1 MKLWQKIF
9 VCFVLLFL
17 TIFNIGIYLVLEN
30 CHKLSLEREVRS
42 SLIEEYAVLESIK
55 SAIASIDI
63 TLDNNEYLSGIDK
76 RIFVESYIYD
86 ILDNHT
92 KLSHYNYYYIELLD
106 EFDNII
112 FSNFKY
118 DIDGKREEL
127 KRATLNER
135 AYVAR
140 NINENLY
147 IFTTHLLKI
156 DGQTYKFTYIKDIS
170 FMSVQKK
177 RMFDFIIK
185 LQIIIFIIIAILTL
199 FISKYITKPLY
210 KLIESIK
217 VIKEGD
223 YSKRVQINTDDEI
236 GILANDFNDMASVVE
251 ENIMQLND
259 NLEKKQR
266 FIDNFT
272 HELKTPLTSI
282 IGYSDF
288 MLNTKYDEQNYLLA
302 LNYISSEGKRLKLLS
317 EKMMNLVKVNKS
329 NFNFK
334 QINLS
339 ELLYEIK
346 DILKARL
353 KQKNIK
359 LKINAKDY
367 KAFVEKD
374 LIKNMII
381 NFIDNAIKASNFEG
395 IIELFLYKKDEELI
409 LEIKDYGK
417 GIAKDELQRIF
428 EPFYMVDKSRTKRND
443 DLGLG
448 LGLSICSE
456 IAQLHDIKIDIDS
469 EIKMGTTV
477 KIIFNT

>member
-9 VCFVLLFL
+9 VCFLLLFL
-17 TIFNIGIYLVLEN
+17 AIFNIGIYLILDN
-30 CHKLSLEREVRS
+30 CHKLSLDREVKS
-42 SLIEEYAVLESIK
+42 SLIEEYAVIESIK

-63 TLDNNEYLSGIDK
+63 SLENNKYINGINK
-76 RIFVESYIYD
+76 SIFVESYIYD

-92 KLSHYNYYYIELLD
+92 KFSHYNYYYIELLD
-106 EFDNII
+106 EFDNIV

-118 DIDGKREEL
+118 NIDKKREEL
-127 KRATLNER
+127 KRAKIDKR
-135 AYVAR
+135 AYVLR
-140 NINENLY
+140 HIDNNSY

-156 DGQTYKFTYIKDIS
+156 DSKLYKFTYIKDIS
-170 FMSVQKK
+170 FMENQKK
-177 RMFDFIIK
+177 QMFKFIMK
-185 LQIIIFIIIAILTL
+185 LQIIIFIIVAILTL
-199 FISKYITKPLY
+199 VISKYITKPLY

-217 VIKEGD
+217 TIKGGD
-223 YSKRVQINTDDEI
+223 YSKRVEIITDDEI
-236 GILANDFNDMASVVE
+236 GILANDFNDMAFVVE

-288 MLNTKYDEQNYLLA
+288 MLNTKYDEQNFLLA

-317 EKMMNLVKVNKS
+317 EKMMNLVRVNKS
-329 NFNFK
+329 NFKFK
-334 QINLS
+334 EVNLK

-346 DILKARL
+346 NILKSRLMKKNIRL
-353 KQKNIK
+353 KIS
-359 LKINAKDY
+359 ARDY
-367 KAFVEKD
+367 KASLEKD
-374 LIKNMII
+374 LIKNMIL
-381 NFIDNAIKASNFEG
+381 NFIDNAIKASKEG
-395 IIELFLYKKDEELI
+395 GLVELFLYKKNEILI

-417 GIAKDELQRIF
+417 GIANDELQRIF
-428 EPFYMVDKSRTKRND
+428 EPFYMVDKSRSKRND

-456 IAQLHDIKIDIDS
+456 IAQLHHIKIDIES
-469 EIKMGTTV
+469 EIDIGTKV
-477 KIIFNT
+477 RIIFND